1 MIAFWRRFFAGSAG
15 AEPASHAPW
24 SRMDTALTLWLL
36 AVAIAAALAG
46 LPTPAAAQSYDWRA
60 MLVTAPVK
68 APPPGPSQTMA
79 DRDYGCFEAW
89 TVEGLSRIRTAPS
102 GALS

>member
-15 AEPASHAPW
+15 AEPASHMRW
-24 SRMDTALTLWLL
+24 SGMDTALTLWLL
-36 AVAIAAALAG
+36 GVAIAAALAG

-60 MLVTAPVK
+60 MVVTAPVK

-79 DRDYGCFEAW
+79 DRVYGIDVA
-89 TVEGLSRIRTAPS
+89 LTAGS
-102 GALS
+102 